1 MQSSIHLK
9 DFTVIDLTHDLTPE
23 MPSWSGA
30 CGFEHILREDYDPSA
45 PVKFRTYDLHMQAGM
60 GTHMDAPAH
69 CFQSGRSI
77 ADLSLKECIAPCIV
91 INVSD
96 QSHERYS
103 LSPQDIEVFEA
114 QHGTIPPHC
123 FVIVYTG
130 WDQHWNVP
138 EKYRNNHVF
147 PSISK
152 EAASLLLERQIVG
165 VGIDTL
171 SPDRP
176 EDGFP
181 VHHLILEA
189 DKYIIENIANASKL
203 PPVGAYTFALPLK
216 IQGGTEAPLRLVGLF
231 REEDSKIK

>member
-1 MQSSIHLK
+1 MFDS
-9 DFTVIDLTHDLTPE
+9 V
-23 MPSWSGA
+23 
-30 CGFEHILREDYDPSA
+30 GFFYDCL
-45 PVKFRTYDLHMQAGM
+45 Y
-60 GTHMDAPAH
+60 
-69 CFQSGRSI
+69 
-77 ADLSLKECIAPCIV
+77 
-91 INVSD
+91 
-96 QSHERYS
+96 
-103 LSPQDIEVFEA
+103 
-114 QHGTIPPHC
+114 
-123 FVIVYTG
+123 G
-130 WDQHWNVP
+130 WDSVLNVP